1 MFTVSQT
8 KHFVMKQFLF
18 SLSTILLVS
27 CQTFAQINPIIRNR
41 KVQVA
46 ILFDTSNSMDG
57 LIDQA
62 KSRIWNIVN
71 ELSALRYQGQVPV
84 IEIALYDYGNSG
96 LSTESNYVRQQ
107 VSLTTDLDLISEKL
121 FALSTNGGNEYC
133 GAVIQKSMQDLNWST
148 NSLDLKMIY
157 IAGNEP
163 FNQGSIAYKEVC
175 SAAAIR
181 SIFVNTIYCGNYDQG
196 IREFWKDCA
205 IIAKGDYFNIDSDK
219 AIVQVST
226 PFDDSINHYNDSL
239 NNTYFGYGT
248 LGDSKKSNQL
258 AQDVNAEVQSI
269 SSKTERAI
277 VKSKTAYSNE
287 SWDIIDAVD
296 KGSKDITKMEDAELP
311 LEFKGKTDEQKTQL
325 IEAKKNERLVYQTKI
340 AELAIDRQNFIL
352 EKTKSQTSEKL
363 DDFGTSVNESIL
375 KKATEIGY
383 NKE

>member
-1 MFTVSQT
+1 
-8 KHFVMKQFLF
+8 MKQLLF
-18 SLSTILLVS
+18 SLSTIFLVTY
-27 CQTFAQINPIIRNR
+27 QTFAQINPIIGSR

-71 ELSALRYQGQVPV
+71 ELSSLRYQDQIPI

-96 LSTESNYVRQQ
+96 LSAESNFVRQQ

-133 GAVIQKSMQDLNWST
+133 GAVIQKSMQDLNWSN

-175 SAAAIR
+175 STAASR

-205 IIAKGDYFNIDSDK
+205 AIAKGDYFNIDSDK
-219 AIVQVST
+219 AIVQIST
-226 PFDDSINHYNDSL
+226 PFDGIINQYNDSL
-239 NNTYFGYGT
+239 NNTYFSYGS

-287 SWDIIDAVD
+287 SWDIIDAVN
-296 KGSKDITKMEDAELP
+296 KGSKDITKMEESELP
-311 LEFKGKTDEQKTQL
+311 SEFKGKTNEQKSQL
-325 IEAKKNERLVYQTKI
+325 IEQKKNERIVYQTKI
-340 AELAIDRQNFIL
+340 TQLAIDRQNFIL
-352 EKTKSQTSEKL
+352 EKSQTSEKI

-383 NKE
+383 NKESK

>member
-1 MFTVSQT
+1 
-8 KHFVMKQFLF
+8 MKQLIF
-18 SLSTILLVS
+18 SLSTIFLFS
-27 CQTFAQINPIIRNR
+27 YQSIAQINPIISNR

-62 KSRIWNIVN
+62 KSRIWNIIN
-71 ELSALRYQGQVPV
+71 ELSSLRYQNQVPI

-96 LSTESNYVRQQ
+96 LSAEANYVRQQ

-133 GAVIQKSMQDLNWST
+133 GAVIQKSMQDLNWSG

-175 SAAAIR
+175 STASAR

-205 IIAKGDYFNIDSDK
+205 VIAKGDYFNIDSDK

-226 PFDDSINHYNDSL
+226 PFDEAINKYNDSL
-239 NNTYFGYGT
+239 NNTYFGYGS
-248 LGDSKKSNQL
+248 LGNLKKSNQL
-258 AQDVNAEVQSI
+258 AQDVNAEIQSI

-296 KGSKDITKMEDAELP
+296 KGFKDITKMEEAELP
-311 LEFKGKTDEQKTQL
+311 AEFKGKTDEQKIQL
-325 IEAKKNERLVYQTKI
+325 IEGKKNERLIFQTKI
-340 AELAIDRQNFIL
+340 AQLAINRQNFIL
-352 EKTKSQTSEKL
+352 EKNKNQISEKT
-363 DDFGTSVNESIL
+363 DDFGTSINVSIL

-383 NKE
+383 TKK